1 MTMKKTTPSW
11 SDLKPKFADFDR
23 AALLSLV
30 QALYSASKD
39 NQAFLHTR
47 FAVGGDVLKP
57 YKETISRWI
66 CPDVTRNQMWSVSKA
81 KKAIADYKKALG
93 QPEGLA
99 ELSTFYC
106 EEAFALMDYCG
117 VDDEGFFDALVRMLE
132 QALKYATALPKEQRD
147 PFLLRL
153 KIICHKGR
161 DIGWGVGDDFGDLF
175 AQYGADG

>member
-1 MTMKKTTPSW
+1 VTTKKTTPSW
-11 SDLKPKFADFDR
+11 SDLKPKLANFDR

-30 QALYSASKD
+30 QDLYIASKD

-57 YKETISRWI
+57 YKDTISRWI

-106 EEAFALMDYCG
+106 EEVFALMDYCG
-117 VDDEGFFDALVRMLE
+117 VDDEGFFDALVRMFE
-132 QALKYATALPKEQRD
+132 QALKYATVLPKEQRS
-147 PFLLRL
+147 PFFLRL
-153 KIICHKGR
+153 NVSKPRHH
-161 DIGWGVGDDFGDLF
+161 
-175 AQYGADG
+175 AQRGLWQLDCVAAAKATT